1 MRDNKPGAEGS
12 PSPER
17 EGLLRRC
24 RERCLYLITD
34 SEKSERRIRE
44 KLVRSG
50 KYPEDIIEEAIAFL
64 KEYNYLDDLRY
75 AKRMIQS
82 YAGKKS
88 LREIEQKLFQRG
100 ISREEIRVAEADLQ
114 EEEALSEREEEAL
127 LLQIRKRCED
137 PRRLDPREKQKL
149 CASLCRKG
157 FSYERVRAALCA
169 EEIWG
174 LDP

>member
-1 MRDNKPGAEGS
+1 
-12 PSPER
+12 
-17 EGLLRRC
+17 
-24 RERCLYLITD
+24 
-34 SEKSERRIRE
+34 
-44 KLVRSG
+44 
-50 KYPEDIIEEAIAFL
+50 
-64 KEYNYLDDLRY
+64 
-75 AKRMIQS
+75 MIQS

-100 ISREEIRVAEADLQ
+100 IPREEIRLAEEELR

-137 PRRLDPREKQKL
+137 PRSLDPREKQKL

-169 EEIWG
+169 EEIW
-174 LDP
+174 DPDP

>member
-1 MRDNKPGAEGS
+1 MRGNKPGAEGS
-12 PSPER
+12 PSLER

-50 KYPEDIIEEAIAFL
+50 KYPEDIIEEAVAFL
-64 KEYNYLDDLRY
+64 KEYGYLDDLRY

-100 ISREEIRVAEADLQ
+100 IPREEIRLAEEELR

-137 PRRLDPREKQKL
+137 PRSLDPREKQKL

-169 EEIWG
+169 EEIW
-174 LDP
+174 DPDP